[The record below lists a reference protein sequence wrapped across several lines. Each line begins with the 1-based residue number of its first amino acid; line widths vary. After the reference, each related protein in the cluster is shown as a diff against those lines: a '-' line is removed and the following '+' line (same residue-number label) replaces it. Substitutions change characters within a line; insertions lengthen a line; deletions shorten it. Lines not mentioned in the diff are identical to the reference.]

1 MASKK
6 PHGNAGKGNQGNLR
20 PPWKPGESGNPS
32 GRPKRRPITDCYIRM
47 ADEKMPPDMCKQL
60 GMKRGSTFAD
70 ALARGQFIKA
80 IKGEAKNAS
89 EIREAIEGKATQ
101 PIEVS
106 AEVSLRDLLIE
117 SFKPSREDRNDD

>member
-1 MASKK
+1 MADKK
-6 PHGNAGKGNQGNLR
+6 PHGNAGKGNKANLR

-32 GRPKRRPITDCYIRM
+32 GRPKRRPITDSYIQM
-47 ADEKMPPDMCKQL
+47 ADEKMPPDICKQL
-60 GMKRGSTFAD
+60 GVKPGSTWAV
-70 ALARGQFIKA
+70 AVARGQFIKA